1 MVMQRGAGFCTV
13 KSTKEREKAAALFL
27 KWLTEPDNNVEFVVK
42 AGYMPV
48 TDKAFEQ
55 LSKVSGKLES
65 TKYRSLYEA
74 ISKTKEEYTFYVAPQ
89 LPNYLDLE
97 MHFEKNVRLE
107 LSRAEEEYKE
117 ALQNNEQ
124 PDKEAYIE
132 EAYQNI
138 KKAMQ

>member
-1 MVMQRGAGFCTV
+1 
-13 KSTKEREKAAALFL
+13 
-27 KWLTEPDNNVEFVVK
+27 
-42 AGYMPV
+42 
-48 TDKAFEQ
+48 
-55 LSKVSGKLES
+55 
-65 TKYRSLYEA
+65 
-74 ISKTKEEYTFYVAPQ
+74 
-89 LPNYLDLE
+89 